1 MHADILMPR
10 EREVCAVGGVGQPV
24 CCKLLLGRERQ
35 PAVVIERAD
44 LLGAPNPCLGELPLV
59 ERIAGEELT
68 ELELQPLELDLLER
82 IASQSLDKWI
92 AIGDIHRR
100 PP

>member
-1 MHADILMPR
+1 MHADVLMPG
-10 EREVCAVGGVGQPV
+10 EREVCAVGGMGQ
-24 CCKLLLGRERQ
+24 LIRGQLRLGRERQ

-44 LLGAPNPCLGELPLV
+44 LLGTPNPCLGELPLI

-82 IASQSLDKWI
+82 IASQSFDKWI
-92 AIGDIHRR
+92 EIGEIHRR